1 MKTMNSKKN
10 MQFVKLVKVIIIVII
25 FSLAIII
32 NAIPVQ
38 AATLQPND
46 SQYLEMRATE
56 IKKTDSGGKQLI
68 FELWANDIDF
78 KGFDVRFSYDST
90 NYVPSNLTT
99 NAETDDE
106 TEYFAFESE
115 FVGKLDMFTL
125 PYSGD
130 TSGIRMIISFN
141 PPVEDSENI
150 QDETLISSGKSV
162 LLGKMSFKMTADELD
177 LSGFNLIPD
186 ATTSP
191 TTGIKINT
199 NIDDSYEA
207 QSTFIFTDKTAS
219 KDATLKNLKL
229 STGTEDT
236 ENPDNSTYKE
246 YELTPIFDT
255 ATKEYTLELNEYIDE
270 MNLEAELNDAK
281 ASMKLKIPKRDENG
295 ALVYDTN
302 GSTIIY
308 EENDLLD
315 KTKTPVTLNKLGE
328 PDTVIEVIVTAEDGK
343 TQENYKV
350 TIHRPYATIK
360 GSIQYDAI
368 EENENPDI
376 DKTTDLNI
384 YKTGKFNWDELKDIF
399 GEIYENP
406 ATYDDLD
413 LVEKDVYT
421 KSNPDGTYEIYLLPG
436 TYDLQIERR
445 GFLDYII
452 TNIEVTEGSVIDLE
466 NRTITAGDVNRDRSN
481 RTRRYS
487 RDG

>member
-1 MKTMNSKKN
+1 MKAIN
-10 MQFVKLVKVIIIVII
+10 VDKLNTQVAKTLIIILII
-25 FSLAIII
+25 SICLII
-32 NAIPVQ
+32 NTKPVQ
-38 AATLQPND
+38 AVTMQPND
-46 SQYLEMRATE
+46 SQYLEMRAVE
-56 IKKTDSGGKQLI
+56 IKETEGGEKQLL
-68 FELWANDIDF
+68 FELWANDVDF
-78 KGFDVRFSYDST
+78 KGVDVRFSYDST

-115 FVGKLDMFTL
+115 FVGKLDMFTI

-141 PPVEDSENI
+141 TPVEDSENI
-150 QDETLISSGKSV
+150 QNATLISSGKSI
-162 LLGKMSFKMTADELD
+162 LLGKMSFKMMADEFD
-177 LSGFNLIPD
+177 ISGFNLIPD

-191 TTGIKINT
+191 TTGIKIN
-199 NIDDSYEA
+199 IDVGNCYEA

-219 KDATLKNLKL
+219 KDATLKNIKL

-236 ENPDNSTYKE
+236 ENPENSTYKE
-246 YELTPIFDT
+246 YELTPTFDKD
-255 ATKEYTLELNEYIDE
+255 TKEYTLELNEYIDE
-270 MNLEAELNDAK
+270 MNLEVEQNDEK
-281 ASMKLKIPKRDENG
+281 SSMKVKVPKRDENG
-295 ALVYDTN
+295 KLVYDTDET
-302 GSTIIY
+302 TIIY
-308 EENDLLD
+308 EEKDLSN
-315 KTKTPVTLNKLGE
+315 KTKTPITLNKLGE
-328 PDTVIEVIVTAEDGK
+328 PDTIIEIIVTAEDGK